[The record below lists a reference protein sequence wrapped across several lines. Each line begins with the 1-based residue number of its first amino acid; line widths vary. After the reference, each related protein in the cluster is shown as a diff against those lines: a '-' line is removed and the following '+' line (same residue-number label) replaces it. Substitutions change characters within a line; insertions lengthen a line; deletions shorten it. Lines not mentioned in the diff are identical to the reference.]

1 MSITIRKVA
10 ANTICNLVLKVA
22 DLPPRDT
29 RMLANGS
36 ECMPTESLKDAV
48 VLCRSGAFADD
59 SAAKIASRRIG
70 AALVFERLWT
80 ETGCGAVIE
89 EVAGS
94 RKHGFTLERA
104 VFRQCGCLG
113 SGGPPSQ
120 EHAH

>member
-1 MSITIRKVA
+1 
-10 ANTICNLVLKVA
+10 
-22 DLPPRDT
+22 
-29 RMLANGS
+29 MLANGS

-104 VFRQCGCLG
+104 VFLTVLHRLFVSG
-113 SGGPPSQ
+113 SDR
-120 EHAH
+120 AADRLA